1 MKKILL
7 EYANMFAYAIT
18 GLVFGLS
25 FFLLFINFYH
35 MQELS
40 WTVDVTA
47 LNDTNRASIQS
58 KIETIKNNIS
68 VYDQSTYT
76 GNLNIYALNNAKLKL
91 ESCVEVFERDEM
103 MKYLELDQIGI
114 KDAYNFTIDYKNNIL
129 NDCLV
134 MQIKS
139 MFSSDVIALLPN
151 YNLIEPYVD
160 NNINILLSSIDY
172 VESNIENSDHY
183 YFTTDNNKNNFF
195 DLVNDSYSDTM
206 KDYQNALDLV
216 VEISNWYRS
225 VVIGG

>member
-1 MKKILL
+1 
-7 EYANMFAYAIT
+7 
-18 GLVFGLS
+18 
-25 FFLLFINFYH
+25 

>member
-1 MKKILL
+1 MKKVLL
-7 EYANMFAYAIT
+7 EYANMFGYAIT

-40 WTVDVTA
+40 YTADVSS
-47 LNDTNRASIQS
+47 LNDTNKVSVES

-68 VYDQSTYT
+68 VYEQSTYR
-76 GNLNIYALNNAKLKL
+76 GNLNIYALNTAKLKL
-91 ESCVEVFERDEM
+91 ESCVEAFERNEM
-103 MKYLELDQIGI
+103 MKYFDLDQIGI
-114 KDAYNFTIDYKNNIL
+114 TDAYNFTIDFKNNIL

-139 MFSSDVIALLPN
+139 MFSSDVVSLLPN
-151 YNLIEPYVD
+151 FNLIKPYVD
-160 NNINILLSSIDY
+160 SNLNILLSSVDY
-172 VESNIENSDHY
+172 VEGNIENSDHY

-206 KDYQNALDLV
+206 KSYQNSLDLV

>member
-40 WTVDVTA
+40 ETVDVSSFNA
-47 LNDTNRASIQS
+47 TNKASVES

-68 VYDQSTYT
+68 VYDQSTYN
-76 GNLNIYALNNAKLKL
+76 GNLNIYALNNTKSKL
-91 ESCVEVFERDEM
+91 ESCVEVFERDDM
-103 MKYLELDQIGI
+103 MKYFDLEQIGI
-114 KDAYNFTIDYKNNIL
+114 TDAYNFTIDFKNNIL

-139 MFSSDVIALLPN
+139 MFVSDTVSLLPN
-151 YNLIEPYVD
+151 FNLIKPYVD
-160 NNINILLSSIDY
+160 NNLNTLLGSVDY
-172 VESNIENSDHY
+172 IKSNIENSDHY
-183 YFTTDNNKNNFF
+183 YFTTQNNKTNFF
-195 DLVNDSYSDTM
+195 DIVDDSYSNVM
-206 KDYQNALDLV
+206 NDYQSSLDLV
-216 VEISNWYRS
+216 VEISNWYRN

>member
-7 EYANMFAYAIT
+7 EYANMFAYTFT

-40 WTVDVTA
+40 ETADVSSF
-47 LNDTNRASIQS
+47 NDTNKVSVES

-68 VYDQSTYT
+68 VYDQSTYS
-76 GNLNIYALNNAKLKL
+76 GALNIYALNNAKSKL
-91 ESCVEVFERDEM
+91 EACVEVFESDDM
-103 MKYLELDQIGI
+103 MKYFDLDQIGI
-114 KDAYNFTIDYKNNIL
+114 KDSYNFTIDFKNNVL

-139 MFSSDVIALLPN
+139 MFNSDTISTLPN
-151 YNLIEPYVD
+151 YTLIKPYVD
-160 NNINILLSSIDY
+160 NSINNLLSSVNY
-172 VESNIENSDHY
+172 VQSNIENSDHY
-183 YFTTDNNKNNFF
+183 YFTTDNNKTNFF
-195 DLVNDSYSDTM
+195 DLVDDSYSNVM
-206 KDYQNALDLV
+206 RNYQNSLDLV
-216 VEISNWYRS
+216 VEVSNWYRN

>member
-7 EYANMFAYAIT
+7 EYVNMFAYTFT

-40 WTVDVTA
+40 ETADVSSF
-47 LNDTNRASIQS
+47 NDTNKVSVES

-68 VYDQSTYT
+68 VYDQSTYS
-76 GNLNIYALNNAKLKL
+76 GALNIYALNNAKSKL
-91 ESCVEVFERDEM
+91 EACVEVFESDDM
-103 MKYLELDQIGI
+103 MKYFDLDQIGI
-114 KDAYNFTIDYKNNIL
+114 KDSYNFTIDFKNNVL

-139 MFSSDVIALLPN
+139 MFNSDTISTLPN
-151 YNLIEPYVD
+151 YNLIKPYVD
-160 NNINILLSSIDY
+160 NSINNLLSSVNY
-172 VESNIENSDHY
+172 VQSNIENSDHY
-183 YFTTDNNKNNFF
+183 YFTTDNNKTNFF
-195 DLVNDSYSDTM
+195 DLVDDSYSNVM
-206 KDYQNALDLV
+206 RNYQNSLDLV
-216 VEISNWYRS
+216 VEVSNWYRN

>member
-40 WTVDVTA
+40 LTVDVTA
-47 LNDTNRASIQS
+47 LNDTNKASIQS

-195 DLVNDSYSDTM
+195 DLVNDSYFDTM
-206 KDYQNALDLV
+206 KNYQNALDLV

>member
-40 WTVDVTA
+40 ETVDVSSFNA
-47 LNDTNRASIQS
+47 TNKASVES

-68 VYDQSTYT
+68 VYDQSTYN
-76 GNLNIYALNNAKLKL
+76 GNLNIYALNNTKSKL
-91 ESCVEVFERDEM
+91 ESCVEVFERDDM
-103 MKYLELDQIGI
+103 MKYFDLEQIGI
-114 KDAYNFTIDYKNNIL
+114 TDAYNFTIDFKNNIL

-139 MFSSDVIALLPN
+139 MFSSDVVSLLPN
-151 YNLIEPYVD
+151 FNLIKPYVD
-160 NNINILLSSIDY
+160 SNLNILLSSVDY
-172 VESNIENSDHY
+172 VEGNIENSDHY

-206 KDYQNALDLV
+206 KSYQNSLDLV

>member
-91 ESCVEVFERDEM
+91 
-103 MKYLELDQIGI
+103 
-114 KDAYNFTIDYKNNIL
+114 
-129 NDCLV
+129 
-134 MQIKS
+134 
-139 MFSSDVIALLPN
+139 
-151 YNLIEPYVD
+151 
-160 NNINILLSSIDY
+160 
-172 VESNIENSDHY
+172 
-183 YFTTDNNKNNFF
+183 
-195 DLVNDSYSDTM
+195 M
-206 KDYQNALDLV
+206 KDKGLSENEAHKYIIEVAMKKRIKKSELAKL
-216 VEISNWYRS
+216 I
-225 VVIGG
+225 IGGRFYDC